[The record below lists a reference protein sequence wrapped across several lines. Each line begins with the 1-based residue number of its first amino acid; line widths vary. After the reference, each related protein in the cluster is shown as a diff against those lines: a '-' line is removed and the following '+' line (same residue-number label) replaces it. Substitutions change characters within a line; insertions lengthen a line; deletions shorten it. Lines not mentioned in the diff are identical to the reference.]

1 MDLLRERYDNFVAWM
16 GANGLNPSQ
25 VATKSGVPYTT
36 VKSFVDKGGTASLK
50 GDNEARIAASFGL
63 PVEAIFGA
71 PETPEAE
78 RQENHLGAWR
88 DHAGLAQEEV
98 AKALGVSLRVI
109 EQLEAGEIDCSAKW
123 LTRLA
128 SLFKTN
134 PGMLFV
140 SPEQANTDLVQAAR
154 AVPES
159 QKTVALK
166 VLQQFTGTDG

>member
-1 MDLLRERYDNFVAWM
+1 MDLLRERYQNFLAWM
-16 GANGLNPSQ
+16 AANGLNPNR
-25 VATKSGVPYTT
+25 VAERAGMSYTT
-36 VKSFVDKGGTASLK
+36 IKSYVDKDGAASMR

-71 PETPEAE
+71 PEVPAAD
-78 RQENHLGAWR
+78 RQENHLGEWR
-88 DHAGLAQEEV
+88 DRAGLAQEDV
-98 AKALGVSLRVI
+98 ASALGVSLRII

-128 SLFKTN
+128 DLYGTN
-134 PGMLFV
+134 PGLLFV

-154 AVPES
+154 AVPDN
-159 QKTVALK
+159 QKSVALK